1 MKKFI
6 KTKVTEAFSKHLY
19 EFSLFFK
26 VFIFVFGIIYI
37 QIFSFF
43 PAKILVSSGS
53 QSASTIKF
61 IEIIDL
67 INPKFVFN
75 MESKDNTD
83 RIGSFGCVLRSQS
96 LKDYFHDQAIICGR
110 GARGSKGGLVMGNL
124 KNTLKLFE
132 PRYYASGVVL
142 SNTTLWITGGR
153 NG

>member
-1 MKKFI
+1 MIFHYFLM
-6 KTKVTEAFSKHLY
+6 FSFLCLELY
-19 EFSLFFK
+19 IHTSIL
-26 VFIFVFGIIYI
+26 
-37 QIFSFF
+37 FF

-124 KNTLKLFE
+124 KNTLKLF
-132 PRYYASGVVL
+132 
-142 SNTTLWITGGR
+142 
-153 NG
+153 

>member
-1 MKKFI
+1 M
-6 KTKVTEAFSKHLY
+6 
-19 EFSLFFK
+19 
-26 VFIFVFGIIYI
+26 FGIIFI
-37 QIFSFF
+37 